1 MGKVKEL
8 RRLEY
13 LLKKQKKLL
22 NKGNSMEFQEI
33 SELIELKR
41 RCKVKISEKELIFSI
56 IEQILAGE
64 KKDKPEL

>member
-8 RRLEY
+8 RRLGY

-41 RCKVKISEKELIFSI
+41 QYKVRISEKEMIFSMI
-56 IEQILAGE
+56 GQILTGE
-64 KKDKPEL
+64 KRDKS